1 MTSSGG
7 GNRCCFFMSGV
18 LHSNIL
24 VERKFI
30 MQAIVE
36 TLFYSVYLI
45 TVINVVV
52 MSDIVMSRTLL
63 MEKITMKQ
71 FL

>member
-1 MTSSGG
+1 
-7 GNRCCFFMSGV
+7 
-18 LHSNIL
+18 
-24 VERKFI
+24 

-36 TLFYSVYLI
+36 TLFDSVYLI

-52 MSDIVMSRTLL
+52 MSDIFMSRTLL

>member
-1 MTSSGG
+1 
-7 GNRCCFFMSGV
+7 
-18 LHSNIL
+18 
-24 VERKFI
+24 

-36 TLFYSVYLI
+36 TLFDSVYLI

-63 MEKITMKQ
+63 MEEITMKQ

>member
-1 MTSSGG
+1 
-7 GNRCCFFMSGV
+7 
-18 LHSNIL
+18 
-24 VERKFI
+24 

-36 TLFYSVYLI
+36 TLFDSVYLI

-52 MSDIVMSRTLL
+52 MFDIVMSRTLL
-63 MEKITMKQ
+63 MEEITMKQ

>member
-1 MTSSGG
+1 
-7 GNRCCFFMSGV
+7 
-18 LHSNIL
+18 
-24 VERKFI
+24 

-36 TLFYSVYLI
+36 TLFDSVYLI